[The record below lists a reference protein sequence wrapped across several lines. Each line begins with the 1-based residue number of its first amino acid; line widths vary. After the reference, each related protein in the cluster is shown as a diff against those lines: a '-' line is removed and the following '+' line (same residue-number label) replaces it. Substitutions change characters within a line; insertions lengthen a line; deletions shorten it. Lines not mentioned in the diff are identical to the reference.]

1 MNAINQITE
10 NNIIPDNE
18 ALVKTW
24 LRLSTSII
32 NNRLVSEMS
41 YNESLVCSIL
51 YSNTKAGIAMTAT
64 ELCHFTKML
73 KSQMNRTLNL
83 LEEKNL
89 ILRQRS
95 DTDKRQ
101 VLILFNMEHAQAYE
115 KQHQDI
121 LKIVDHVINK
131 LGPDET
137 KQAISLFT
145 KIADIADGI
154 LN

>member
-1 MNAINQITE
+1 MNAINQFTE
-10 NNIIPDNE
+10 NYNIPDNE
-18 ALVKTW
+18 ALLKTW

-51 YSNTKAGIAMTAT
+51 YPNTKMGIYMTAT

-73 KSQMNRTLNL
+73 KSQMNRTLNI
-83 LEEKNL
+83 LEEKKL
-89 ILRQRS
+89 ILRRRS

-101 VLILFNMEHAQAYE
+101 VMISFNMDHAQAYE
-115 KQHQDI
+115 NQHQNI
-121 LKIVDHVINK
+121 LKIVDHVICK
-131 LGPDET
+131 LGSEET
-137 KQAISLFT
+137 KQAISLFS

>member
-10 NNIIPDNE
+10 NNNIPDNE
-18 ALVKTW
+18 ALLKTW

-64 ELCHFTKML
+64 ELCYFTKML

-101 VLILFNMEHAQAYE
+101 VMISFNMEHAQAYE
-115 KQHQDI
+115 TQHQKI
-121 LKIVDHVINK
+121 LKIVDHVICG
-131 LGPDET
+131 LGAQET
-137 KQAISLFT
+137 KQAISLFA

>member
-10 NNIIPDNE
+10 NNNIPDNE
-18 ALVKTW
+18 ALLKTW

-73 KSQMNRTLNL
+73 KSQMNRTLNSM
-83 LEEKNL
+83 EEKSF
-89 ILRQRS
+89 ITRRRS
-95 DTDKRQ
+95 ESDKRL
-101 VLILFNMEHAQAYE
+101 VFVTLNLEKAQ
-115 KQHQDI
+115 Q
-121 LKIVDHVINK
+121 LV
-131 LGPDET
+131 
-137 KQAISLFT
+137 
-145 KIADIADGI
+145 
-154 LN
+154 